1 MFKIGDTVSKDDV
14 YAAGW
19 FIASF
24 DEGLKDVVFVNED
37 DTMSVTFVG
46 KSNIGVVEAY
56 VCKELI

>member
-19 FIASF
+19 FLESF
-24 DEGLKDVVFVNED
+24 EEGLKDVVFVNED

-46 KSNIGVVEAY
+46 KSNVGVIEPY
-56 VCKELI
+56 VCKEMI

>member
-1 MFKIGDTVSKDDV
+1 MLKIGDTVSKDDV

-24 DEGLKDVVFVNED
+24 EAGLNDVVFVNED

-46 KSNIGVVEAY
+46 KSNVGIIEAY
-56 VCKELI
+56 VCKEMI